1 MGKRFIRLQFH
12 FTSEQPVHCAV
23 TLPIIWLRFPANRMS
38 RSWKA
43 RRLSATSFRAACRA
57 ARLFLIGSSE
67 TRHRPVSH
75 QICIRNSRPSVRRA
89 GEDFLVATERR
100 GKRYEDNR
108 NGTDVPPARP
118 QLLFDMLGYRASKI
132 TRSTC
137 E

>member
-1 MGKRFIRLQFH
+1 MEKRCIKSQFH
-12 FTSEQPVHCAV
+12 FISEQPVHCAV

-43 RRLSATSFRAACRA
+43 RRLFATSFRAACRA

-67 TRHRPVSH
+67 TRRRPVSH
-75 QICIRNSRPSVRRA
+75 RICIRNSRPSARRA
-89 GEDFLVATERR
+89 GEDFLVATARR
-100 GKRYEDNR
+100 EKRYEDNR
-108 NGTDVPPARP
+108 NGTDGPPGRP
-118 QLLFDMLGYRASKI
+118 HLSSDVFGYRASKI